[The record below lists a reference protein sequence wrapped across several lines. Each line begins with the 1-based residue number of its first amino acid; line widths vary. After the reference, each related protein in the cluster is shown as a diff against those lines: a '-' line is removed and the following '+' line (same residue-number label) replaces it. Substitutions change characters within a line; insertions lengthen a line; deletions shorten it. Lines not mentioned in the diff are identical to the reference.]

1 MEYIKRAYINGI
13 LLDGTELMEP
23 VRKILSNGLT
33 RIWSDGRAGCC
44 ILN

>member
-1 MEYIKRAYINGI
+1 MAHIKRAYINGI
-13 LLDGTELMEP
+13 LLDGTEQMEP

-33 RIWSDGRAGCC
+33 RIWSDDRAGCC